1 MDPIRAI
8 AVVAA
13 VIEREGKI
21 LITRRP
27 PGSHLAGFWEF
38 PGGKA
43 MPGEA
48 DREALARELRE
59 ELGVAAIVGEP
70 VEIVEWH
77 YPDKHVRI
85 EFFRCDI
92 QGRASLAGGSGD
104 GVGGAGRARPLRV
117 SARGRG
123 AARPPQAAVTAE
135 RSPRRLQ
142 APQPRTAA

>member
-1 MDPIRAI
+1 MTASGGAIRAI

-27 PGSHLAGFWEF
+27 AGSHLAGLWEF

-43 MPGEA
+43 IPGET

-59 ELGVAAIVGEP
+59 ELGVAATVGEP
-70 VEIVEWH
+70 LEVVEWL

-85 EFFRCDI
+85 AFFRCVI
-92 QGRASLAGGSGD
+92 EGD
-104 GVGGAGRARPLRV
+104 PSPLEGQEMAWATPAELDRYEF
-117 SARGRG
+117 
-123 AARPPQAAVTAE
+123 PPADAVLLD
-135 RSPRRLQ
+135 RLRRL
-142 APQPRTAA
+142 